1 MRGKVSGLDPVG
13 ARPRARALSFVARIT
28 GVRPEEAGTVLLA
41 CAYFFFVLASYYV
54 IRPIRDEAGV
64 AGGVTNLPWL
74 FTGTLLGMLVAHP
87 LFSAAVSRWPR
98 RRFIAICYR
107 FFMANLAVF
116 FVLMKTAPEG
126 TLVWI
131 GRVFFVW
138 TSIFNLF
145 VLSVF
150 WSFMID
156 VFKEAQSKRLFG
168 FIGVGGTLGGI
179 LGSALTASLV
189 QRVSAASLLWCSL
202 ALLEC
207 AVACVRALDRR
218 VGAVG
223 DAGAAGAHGTED
235 RQRLREADTD
245 QSGPL
250 AVAGGADRRE
260 DRLGA
265 GAVIGGGAM
274 DGIRRVV
281 RSPYLRGISVF
292 MLLFTGGSTFL
303 YVFRSEFVSRM
314 SSDSAE
320 QTAVF
325 AGLDLAVSILT
336 LVTQLFLT
344 GRLIKRL
351 GVGLTLA
358 LVPLL
363 SLVGFAALG
372 AFPAFAVLVVFQ
384 SLRRAGEFAVQ
395 RPVREVLYTVL
406 PRQDRY
412 KAKNFNDTF
421 VYRAGDQ
428 VGVWSFSLLGA
439 LGLGIAASALSM
451 VPVSAVWLMVA
462 LWLGRRQ
469 DVERE
474 RTRAGNAGAPA
485 A

>member
-1 MRGKVSGLDPVG
+1 MSGPDPAG
-13 ARPRARALSFVARIT
+13 SRPPARFLSLVARTT

-41 CAYFFFVLASYYV
+41 CAYFFSVLASYYV

-64 AGGVTNLPWL
+64 AGGMDNLAWL
-74 FTGTLLGMLVAHP
+74 FTATLLGMLVAHP

-98 RRFIAICYR
+98 RRFVAVCYR

-116 FVLMKTAPEG
+116 FLLMKTAPEG

-145 VLSVF
+145 VVSVF

-156 VFKEAQSKRLFG
+156 IFKEQQSKRLFG
-168 FIGVGGTLGGI
+168 FIGVGGTLGGV

-218 VGAVG
+218 TGAVG
-223 DAGAAGAHGTED
+223 DAGAASARGAVEGQRSRDAD
-235 RQRLREADTD
+235 RDPC
-245 QSGPL
+245 GPL
-250 AVAGGADRRE
+250 AAAGEADRQE

-265 GAVIGGGAM
+265 GAIIGGGAM

-303 YVFRSEFVSRM
+303 YLFRSEFVSRM

-325 AGLDLAVSILT
+325 AGLDLAINILT

-358 LVPLL
+358 LLPLL

-412 KAKNFNDTF
+412 KAKNFNDNV
-421 VYRAGDQ
+421 VYRAGDL

-439 LGLGIAASALSM
+439 LGLGVAAFALSM

-469 DVERE
+469 DSERE
-474 RTRAGNAGAPA
+474 RTRRVRTPTAP
-485 A
+485 

>member
-1 MRGKVSGLDPVG
+1 
-13 ARPRARALSFVARIT
+13 
-28 GVRPEEAGTVLLA
+28 VLLA

-54 IRPIRDEAGV
+54 VRPIRDEAGV
-64 AGGVTNLPWL
+64 AGGVNNLPWL

-98 RRFIAICYR
+98 RRFVAVCYR

-116 FVLMKTAPEG
+116 FLLMKTAPEG
-126 TLVWI
+126 TVVWI

-138 TSIFNLF
+138 TSVFNLF
-145 VLSVF
+145 VVSVF

-156 VFKEAQSKRLFG
+156 IFKEQQSKRLFG
-168 FIGVGGTLGGI
+168 FIGVGGTLGGVF
-179 LGSALTASLV
+179 GSALTASLV
-189 QRVSAASLLWCSL
+189 QQVSAASLLWCSL

-223 DAGAAGAHGTED
+223 DVGAAGARGAGD
-235 RQRLREADTD
+235 RQRLRDADRD
-245 QSGPL
+245 QSGP
-250 AVAGGADRRE
+250 VATAGDADRRS
-260 DRLGA
+260 DRLGH

-292 MLLFTGGSTFL
+292 MLLFTGGAAFL
-303 YVFRSEFVSRM
+303 YRFRLDFVSRM

-325 AGLDLAVSILT
+325 AGLDLAINVLT
-336 LVTQLFLT
+336 LFTQLFLT
-344 GRLIKRL
+344 ARLIKRL
-351 GVGLTLA
+351 GVGPTLA
-358 LVPLL
+358 LLPVL

-372 AFPAFAVLVVFQ
+372 AFPVFAVLVVFE

-428 VGVWSFSLLGA
+428 VGIWSFALLGA
-439 LGLGIAASALSM
+439 LGLGMAASALAM

-462 LWLGRRQ
+462 FWLGRRQ

-474 RTRAGNAGAPA
+474 RTRRVRTPTTP
-485 A
+485 